1 MSSLASKF
9 FIEYLDM
16 DIARLLGISHIT
28 VAYRKKMTMRKLKL
42 LLEGMDHA

>member
-9 FIEYLDM
+9 FKEYSDM
-16 DIARLLGISHIT
+16 DNARSLGISHKT
-28 VAYRKKMTMRKLKL
+28 VAYRKKMAMRKLRL